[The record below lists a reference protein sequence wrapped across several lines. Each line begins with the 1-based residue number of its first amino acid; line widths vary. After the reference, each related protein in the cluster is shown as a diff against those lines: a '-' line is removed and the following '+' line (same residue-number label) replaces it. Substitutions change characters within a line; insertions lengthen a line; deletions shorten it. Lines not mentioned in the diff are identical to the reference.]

1 MSVPP
6 VKATVVSV
14 SMRVCN
20 HADPNP
26 ALSPFNDRQR
36 EREREQEEKDFS
48 FLFFFFLGATFFNIS
63 PLSFSHYLR
72 FEQAH
77 TAHSV
82 KKEFFFPRLSSFLG
96 HPIHTVRA
104 FLVCTLPHRK

>member
-36 EREREQEEKDFS
+36 ERESKRKKTFLSFFSS
-48 FLFFFFLGATFFNIS
+48 FLVLLFFNIS